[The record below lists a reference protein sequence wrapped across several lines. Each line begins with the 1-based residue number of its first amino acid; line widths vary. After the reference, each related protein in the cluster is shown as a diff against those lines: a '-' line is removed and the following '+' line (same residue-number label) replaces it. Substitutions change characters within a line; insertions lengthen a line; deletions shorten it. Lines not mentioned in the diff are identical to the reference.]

1 MVARAGG
8 TRAVGHTGR
17 GVGPSPSC
25 PRPGA
30 RRCRRG
36 HGAAGGDGVLPL
48 QQLGASA
55 SGLPFLPAPTS
66 FNSALRRAERRSGR
80 RAPGAAR
87 RQRPAAGKTKGSHVL
102 RAAWLPGAPG
112 ESARPRPAG
121 AWPRGGGWRW
131 GGTCRV
137 RDGVFKRLP
146 VGFGGVWRGGETLYA
161 HAVRTAP
168 RCAHSARAGRP
179 RRPARGCPGVRR
191 SASPPPRRARVAG
204 RSATAL

>member
-1 MVARAGG
+1 MRARAGG

-36 HGAAGGDGVLPL
+36 DGVAMASCRCSSSVRVQAGSRSCRR
-48 QQLGASA
+48 QQVLTRR
-55 SGLPFLPAPTS
+55 SGGL
-66 FNSALRRAERRSGR
+66 RSGR

-121 AWPRGGGWRW
+121 ARPRGGGGRW
-131 GGTCRV
+131 GDTCRA

-146 VGFGGVWRGGETLYA
+146 VGFGGVWRGGETLDA
-161 HAVRTAP
+161 HAVRAAP
-168 RCAHSARAGRP
+168 RCAHSAQAGRP
-179 RRPARGCPGVRR
+179 CRPAWGCPGLRG
-191 SASPPPRRARVAG
+191 SASPPPQRARVAG